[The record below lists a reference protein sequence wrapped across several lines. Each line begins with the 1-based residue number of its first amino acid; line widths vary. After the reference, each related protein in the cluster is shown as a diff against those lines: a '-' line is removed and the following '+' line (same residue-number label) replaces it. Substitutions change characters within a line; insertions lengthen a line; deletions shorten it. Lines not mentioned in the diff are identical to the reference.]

1 MSKKFSKIVY
11 VTSTR
16 MPTEK
21 AHGLATV
28 KLAEAIASL
37 GSEVDI
43 ICPKLWRKNN
53 KNTFDYYGV
62 KNNFKIIKV
71 WVIDLMPLK
80 FFEKFLFLI
89 QVLTF
94 SLFSTFYCL
103 FKYWRED
110 VIYFSHDYIPLYF
123 LTFISKNVFYD
134 IHHYPG
140 NNFMY
145 KRLMSKAFAFAVQT
159 RWKIKE
165 LNKDFN
171 IDESKIVYWPN
182 GTDVDQYNIALSKFD
197 VRNKLNL
204 PQDKKIVLYTG
215 QLFDWKGGD
224 TLIRSIT
231 KLNEDAI
238 IYIVGGAKNDVERL
252 KNNIPDANDER
263 VVFIPFQSR
272 EKMPLWM
279 KAANVLVI
287 PNTGKQKVSLYYT
300 SPMKLFEYM
309 ASNRPIVASKLPSI
323 MEVLH
328 ETNALL
334 IEPEDVSALRAG
346 ITFVFNNQEESNR
359 RAEEGKR
366 TVVKYTWEKRGASIA
381 DFIHG
386 YSA

>member
-1 MSKKFSKIVY
+1 
-11 VTSTR
+11 

-309 ASNRPIVASKLPSI
+309 ASGKPIVASDIPSI
-323 MEVLH
+323 REILNDNNALFAEADNSDSFAEKINYTLNNEREVLS
-328 ETNALL
+328 LGK
-334 IEPEDVSALRAG
+334 RA
-346 ITFVFNNQEESNR
+346 QEEVS
-359 RAEEGKR
+359 
-366 TVVKYTWEKRGASIA
+366 KYTWKARAEKILEMLTS
-381 DFIHG
+381 
-386 YSA
+386 

>member
-309 ASNRPIVASKLPSI
+309 ASGKPIVASDIPSI
-323 MEVLH
+323 REILNDNNALFAEADNSDSFAEKINYTLNNEREVLS
-328 ETNALL
+328 LGK
-334 IEPEDVSALRAG
+334 RA
-346 ITFVFNNQEESNR
+346 QEEVS
-359 RAEEGKR
+359 
-366 TVVKYTWEKRGASIA
+366 KYTWKARAEKILEMLTS
-381 DFIHG
+381 
-386 YSA
+386 